1 MVKRLGFR
9 TLLLAAVASISGI
22 VVLLGY
28 FLPILQPVQVVV
40 LRWAIILGGWALLVG
55 VINLVFVHSRRMSGQ
70 QSGSLY
76 SLVVIIAFIL
86 TFATLL
92 IFGPNSWLGLWIFN
106 YVQVPIEASLMAIL
120 AVTLLYAAARLL
132 TRRPKAS
139 SFLLL
144 AVALI
149 VFLGTATPLADMFGL
164 RDIVSGFVVQTL
176 AVGGARGI
184 LLGVALGAVA
194 TGLRILMGSD
204 RPYGGS

>member
-1 MVKRLGFR
+1 MKRLGFR
-9 TLLLAAVASISGI
+9 TLLLTAVASISGI

-28 FLPILQPVQVVV
+28 FLPILQPVQAVV
-40 LRWAIILGGWALLVG
+40 LHWAIILGGWALLVG

-76 SLVVIIAFIL
+76 SLVVIVAFIL
-86 TFATLL
+86 TFFTLL
-92 IFGPNSWLGLWIFN
+92 IFGPNSTAGLWVFN

-120 AVTLLYAAARLL
+120 AVTLVYAAARLL
-132 TRRPKAS
+132 TRRPKLS
-139 SFLLL
+139 SFILL

-149 VFLGTATPLADMFGL
+149 VFIGTATPLADMFGL
-164 RDIVSGFVVQTL
+164 RNFVSTILVQTF